1 MALLGDLAK
10 NKSRLTIDQLRRAA
24 LGATPI
30 LPGRNVNLTRVDG
43 IGTTLSVPASFTPLT
58 LYRVRLTQTGGSPGN
73 ATSVCSFTYSAFY
86 WDDTG
91 KTTAFAT
98 AVALIGRGNRIVAAT
113 MAAANYGYGFYDTDG
128 TFKLIWCD
136 EVFQQTNCAASLVE
150 GGPELFGTGTVQEGG
165 GATGTVYGDAKVT
178 FTATNTVTKQ
188 ISTAN
193 TSRTGSG
200 TEGTEIVELLQAGAS
215 GGSLFEVSTTAIGR
229 TRAGANRI
237 FHQPGG
243 TGTKYY
249 IGQIAVIATEPQA
262 LESTFSASWFPR
274 DRENGFTL
282 KASDKIWVTT
292 HNADTFNVTG
302 FAANI

>member
-1 MALLGDLAK
+1 MALLRDLAQ
-10 NKSRLTIDQLRRAA
+10 NKPRLTIDQLRRAA
-24 LGATPI
+24 LGAVPI

-58 LYRVRLTQTGGSPGN
+58 LYRVRLTQTGGSPG
-73 ATSVCSFTYSAFY
+73 TSGSVCSFTYSAYY
-86 WDDTG
+86 WDDTN

-98 AVALIGRGNRIVAAT
+98 SVALLGRGNPIVAAT

-136 EVFQQTNCAASLVE
+136 ETFQQTNCAASFVE
-150 GGPELFGTGTVQEGG
+150 GGPELFGTASIQESG

-178 FTATNTVTKQ
+178 FSAINTVTKQ

-200 TEGTEIVELLQAGAS
+200 TEGSEIVELMQAGAS
-215 GGSLFEVSTTAIGR
+215 GGSLFEVIATATGR
-229 TRAGANRI
+229 TRKGAVRI

-249 IGQIAVIATEPQA
+249 IGQIRVVATEPQA
-262 LESTFSASWFPR
+262 LEDTFSDSWFPR
-274 DRENGFTL
+274 DRDNGFTL

-292 HNADTFNVTG
+292 HNDDTFNVTG